1 VDVGRGMD
9 SRLDLA
15 SWGRVGVRMWE
26 EEVRCF
32 DRVLH
37 SPPFWFVMWEQ
48 KQSAASAVVVIDA
61 YHVLP
66 DSTVTV
72 ARTTQPAS

>member
-48 KQSAASAVVVIDA
+48 KQSSICSGGDA